1 MSQSTIETI
10 SSAIKGLSAVG
21 KLKAE
26 IELLTNSS
34 DDVVY
39 RLRYDDMK
47 YDYISPSVKKLLGY
61 DVDELK
67 KINLRSLIMETRIVN
82 NDMQQVDSYSGLEA
96 TRKNGEVQKWQA
108 DYLMKTKDDR
118 QIWVADISYPW
129 FDKKGA
135 IIGSTGSL
143 RNITERKLSEQ
154 RIRDEVTRF
163 GSIDRLTGLANGHK
177 LWDKLEVEMKRSRR
191 TDAPISLFL
200 LEIDN
205 IDKITALSTEVA
217 NGVIVEIASILKKS
231 LREVDV
237 AARVD
242 NAKFA
247 ALLVETNEDG
257 AAIVAERISN
267 SIKKYKF
274 APEQS
279 QIICKFSTGIAGNS
293 FKEAD
298 ISSIYKTADSMLNLA
313 KTRDH

>member
-39 RLRYDDMK
+39 RLRYDNMQ

-61 DVDELK
+61 DVKELK
-67 KINLRSLIMETRIVN
+67 KVNLRSLIMETRIVN
-82 NDMQQVDSYSGLEA
+82 NDMQQVESYSGLEE
-96 TRKNGEVQKWQA
+96 TRRNGEVQKWQA
-108 DYLMKTKDDR
+108 DYLMKTKDNR

-143 RNITERKLSEQ
+143 RNITERKLAEQ

-163 GSIDRLTGLANGHK
+163 GSIDRLTGLVNGHK
-177 LWDKLEVEMKRSRR
+177 LWDKLEAEMKRSRR
-191 TDAPISLFL
+191 TDAPVSLFL

-205 IDKITALSTEVA
+205 IEKITTLSGERA
-217 NGVIVEIASILKKS
+217 NGVLVEIASILKKS
-231 LREVDV
+231 LREIDV
-237 AARVD
+237 PARVD

-247 ALLVETNEDG
+247 ALLVETGEEG
-257 AAIVAERISN
+257 ATFVAKRISDA
-267 SIKKYKF
+267 IKKHKF
-274 APEQS
+274 SA
-279 QIICKFSTGIAGNS
+279 IDDKIVCKFSTGIASNS
-293 FKEAD
+293 LKEAD
-298 ISSIYKTADSMLNLA
+298 VSSIYKTADSMLHLA
-313 KTRDH
+313 KTRGY